1 MSLKFMRFINTST
14 IGVKTRFG
22 KFTKIV
28 SPGLHFLYPIIENIT
43 QVSTRVRQQNF
54 SFKVKTKDNVFTS
67 LQLAVQYKIKHDNV
81 EKAFFSLSDP
91 EGQIS
96 SYIESA
102 VRSSVP
108 KLKLDELFE
117 SQDKIGEDVG
127 NELKNKMNDY
137 GYTIVN
143 TLITTI
149 QPSDEVITSMNKI
162 NASERL
168 KEAAKN
174 EAEADYIRKVKDAE
188 ADRDRKRL
196 QGEGISMQRL
206 AIIKGYEEGVS
217 SLSHKFQLSPKDI
230 INFVMSTQHLDTIE
244 TIGKSDNTKV
254 LFLNHN
260 DNKLRDTFMQS
271 NEAKDHRVNHDVE

>member
-1 MSLKFMRFINTST
+1 MSLKFMRFVNTST

-22 KFTKIV
+22 RFTKIV
-28 SPGLHFLYPIIENIT
+28 SPGLHFLFPIIENIT
-43 QVSTRVRQQNF
+43 QVSTRVKQQNF

-67 LQLAVQYKIKHDNV
+67 LQLAVQYKIEHDNV

-91 EGQIS
+91 DGQIS

-174 EAEADYIRKVKDAE
+174 EAESDYIRKVKDAE

-217 SLSHKFQLSPKDI
+217 TLSHKFQLSPKDI

-260 DNKLRDTFMQS
+260 DNKLRDTFIQS
-271 NEAKDHRVNHDVE
+271 NEVNDH